1 MHWLAFEEVKLGCV
15 NLAQFG
21 PGCLVSVRARDSK
34 PSLASFEGICTKLK
48 ARAPW
53 MCCVVRKVSSGGWV
67 ERRFC
72 ADAFSV
78 KVCVK
83 TKVSKTAALKFKFGR
98 GTR

>member
-1 MHWLAFEEVKLGCV
+1 
-15 NLAQFG
+15 
-21 PGCLVSVRARDSK
+21 
-34 PSLASFEGICTKLK
+34 
-48 ARAPW
+48 